1 MKAKV
6 YVDTLKQ
13 TDAGLD
19 RQFDR
24 AVSAIG
30 LAERAKSVKSIFI
43 KPNLTYPV
51 YKKGVTTRVEFVRA
65 LAKALLR
72 VNPKMKIFIGE
83 GEGGYNSFSMSDA
96 MHTMGFSGI
105 SDEYPQVEVV
115 NLSKIPTRSVEL
127 KTLKGPYAIDLPE
140 MFFTDVDCSISCPL
154 PKIHC
159 MTTLTLS
166 LKNLWGCLPDV
177 MRLKNHYMFPH
188 IVSNTWRLLKFE
200 YAFLDGKYGLDSNGP
215 MDGQVV
221 EVNWFVASNSL
232 GAFDATVADLMGHD
246 WRTIPHLRIAEQ
258 YGVIPSRAEI
268 EIIGQVDPLRRR
280 FNLKRKLWNYPA
292 LAAFG
297 SKHLTQ
303 FFYLSRYAGI
313 MHDVMYTFR
322 KRPISVRNEKGA

>member
-6 YVDTLKQ
+6 YLDTLKQ
-13 TDAGLD
+13 SDVELAH
-19 RQFDR
+19 QFDG

-30 LAERAKSVKSIFI
+30 LAERAKSIKTIFI

-65 LAKALLR
+65 LAEALLR
-72 VNPKMKIFIGE
+72 SNPKLKIFIGE

-96 MHTMGFSGI
+96 MHTMGFSRI
-105 SDEYPQVEVV
+105 SDEHAQVEVV
-115 NLSKIPTRSVEL
+115 NLSKVPTRSVEL
-127 KTLKGPYAIDLPE
+127 KTLKGLYTIDLPE

-159 MTTLTLS
+159 VTTLTLS

-177 MRLKNHYMFPH
+177 MRLRNHYMFPH

-232 GAFDATVADLMGHD
+232 GAFDATVADLMGFD
-246 WRTIPHLRIAEQ
+246 WRTIPHLRIAER
-258 YGVIPSRAEI
+258 YGTIPPPMDI
-268 EIIGQVDPLRRR
+268 EIIGQVDPLRRK
-280 FNLKRKLWNYPA
+280 FHLKRQFWNYPA

-303 FFYLSRYAGI
+303 FFYFSKYAGL

-322 KRPISVRNEKGA
+322 KRPISMLDEKGA

>member
-1 MKAKV
+1 MRATV
-6 YVDTLKQ
+6 YVDSLKQ
-13 TDAGLD
+13 SDAEIAG
-19 RQFDR
+19 QFDK
-24 AVSAIG
+24 ALSAIG
-30 LAERAKSVKSIFI
+30 LADRAKSVKTFFI

-51 YKKGVTTRVEFVRA
+51 YKKGVTTRVEFVRS
-65 LAKALLR
+65 LIEALLR
-72 VNPKMKIFIGE
+72 VNPKLKIFIGE

-96 MHTMGFSGI
+96 MLAMGFMRI
-105 SDEYPQVEVV
+105 KEDHPQVEVV
-115 NLSKIPTRSVEL
+115 NLSKLPTRSVEL
-127 KTLKGPYAIDLPE
+127 KTLRGPYTVDLPE

-188 IVSNTWRLLKFE
+188 IIANASRLMKFE

-215 MDGQVV
+215 MDGEVV
-221 EVNWFVASNSL
+221 DVNWFVASNSL
-232 GAFDATVADLMGHD
+232 GAFDATVADLMGFD
-246 WRTIPHLRIAEQ
+246 WKKIPHLRVAEQ
-258 YGVIPSRAEI
+258 YGLIPPRKDI
-268 EIIGQVDPLRRR
+268 EISGQADPLRRR
-280 FNLKRKLWNYPA
+280 FHLKRVFWNYPA

-303 FFYLSRYAGI
+303 FFYLSKYAGF

-322 KRPISVRNEKGA
+322 KRPISIDQKQAG